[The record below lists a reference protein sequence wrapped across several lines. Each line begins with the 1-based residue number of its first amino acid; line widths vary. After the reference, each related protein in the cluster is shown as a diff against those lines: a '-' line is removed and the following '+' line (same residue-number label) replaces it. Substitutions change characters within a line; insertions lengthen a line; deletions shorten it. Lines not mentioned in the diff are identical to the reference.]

1 MRLFKKMTL
10 LTVAL
15 LLSTGVFAQSA
26 LKKANKQYE
35 LKAYELAI
43 KSYQKFLKK
52 KPTNVVALN
61 RIADSYRHLNKME
74 DAAKY
79 YKQAVKNS
87 RVDKEAHLNYGKVLM
102 ALGNHTEAS
111 GSFSKYADTDP
122 VAAKKYKNSVGFAYK
137 NRNNPTTADI
147 NNEFINTSGDDFAAI
162 PFNNRVVFASTRQ
175 DLKRANDKNSKK
187 NFAGGNPNQLFITD
201 RDNSGFLRTPAF
213 LHSDLKNK
221 YNQGPVSYS
230 PDGKWVAFT
239 SNNFI
244 EGTRHLPSD
253 GVEMGIYIAAV
264 EGSADFSEA
273 VAFPYNG
280 NGFSTGYP
288 VWADDGK
295 TLYFASDRP
304 DGFGGFD
311 IYVSRKT
318 GVSWTP
324 PQNLGSV
331 INSKG
336 NEISPFHDGASLY
349 FSSDWHDGLGGY
361 DIFRAEKSGK
371 RYTNIYHAGTGINS
385 SYDDLSYTYDVKNNL
400 GYITSN
406 RPGGKGGYDIYRIKH
421 KTVRMVVSVMDENSR
436 PIKDATID
444 FTDCGEGVFLTDVNG
459 LYSFQVKPGLT
470 CTPLIRKAGYRTT
483 SFNLVSGAATTKK
496 IVLKRGSGSDVA
508 TGGNNGGSTRP
519 GNNGGNNNG
528 GSQTGG
534 NTNTRP
540 AGDFLGFN
548 GRVVD
553 ERNGVGLPNVVI
565 RARRQS
571 DGMLMEAT
579 SDSNGNYIIGLN
591 PNTTY
596 SIDYSKSGF
605 FPINRSVR
613 TGNSNDSSILGT
625 SKIKS
630 TSDGYVGNNNGG
642 GTYPSGGNTGGNTSG
657 NNNGGET
664 YPSGGNTGGNYPSGG
679 NTGGNTGGNYP
690 SGGNTGGN
698 YPSGGN
704 TSVSSGYAVQVAA
717 VSASNSANLSK
728 FSSLSDLGT
737 VYYTPV
743 GNVYK
748 IRIGVYA
755 TADEARAIA
764 TRIKARGYDGA
775 FMVTE
780 GNVNVGTASTSP
792 QTNNGGYNGGANT
805 SNSLGSYVVRLGA
818 YSNPQKSFDRDSVL
832 DIGQIA
838 EQYKGQFTI
847 ILLTGYNS
855 LGDAQRALA
864 KAKQRG
870 FRDAYIAQ
878 DVNGV
883 LQKVK
888 F

>member
-1 MRLFKKMTL
+1 MRLLKKMTL

-15 LLSTGVFAQSA
+15 LLSTGIFAQSA

-61 RIADSYRHLNKME
+61 RIADSYRHLNMMQE
-74 DAAKY
+74 SAKY
-79 YKQAVKNS
+79 YKLAVKNS
-87 RVDKEAHLNYGKVLM
+87 RVNKEAHLNYGKVLM
-102 ALGNHTEAS
+102 ALGDHTEATR
-111 GSFSKYADTDP
+111 SFIKYGDTDP
-122 VAAKKYKNSVGFAYK
+122 VAAKQYKSSAIFANENK
-137 NRNNPTTADI
+137 NNPVVVDI
-147 NNEFINTSGDDFAAI
+147 NSEFINTSGDDFAAI
-162 PFNNRVVFASTRQ
+162 PFGDRVVFSSTRQ
-175 DLKRANDKNSKK
+175 DLKRADNKKSKK
-187 NFAGGNPNQLFITD
+187 NFAGGHPNQLFITD

-213 LHSDLKNK
+213 LHSDLKNVF
-221 YNQGPVSYS
+221 NQGPVSYS
-230 PDGKWVAFT
+230 PDGKWVAYT
-239 SNNFI
+239 ANNFV
-244 EGTRHLPSD
+244 EGTRHLPSS

-273 VAFPYNG
+273 AAFPYNG

-288 VWADDGK
+288 VWADDGN

-311 IYVSRKT
+311 IYMSRRT

-336 NEISPFHDGASLY
+336 NEISPFHDGTSLY
-349 FSSDWHDGLGGY
+349 FSSDWHAGFGGY

-371 RYTNIYHAGTGINS
+371 RYTNIYHAGTGVNS
-385 SYDDLSYTYDVKNNL
+385 SYDDLSYTYDTKNDL

-406 RPGGKGGYDIYRIKH
+406 RPGGKGGYDIYRIKR
-421 KTVRMVVSVMDENSR
+421 KTVRMVVSVMDENNR

-444 FTDCGEGVFLTDVNG
+444 FSDCGEGVFLTDING

-470 CTPLIRKAGYRTT
+470 CKPLIRKAGYRTT
-483 SFNLVSGAATTKK
+483 SFTLTSGMTANSKK
-496 IVLKRGSGSDVA
+496 IVLRRGSGSDVTT
-508 TGGNNGGSTRP
+508 TGGTNNGGGTTRP
-519 GNNGGNNNG
+519 GNNGNTNG
-528 GSQTGG
+528 GNQTGG
-534 NTNTRP
+534 NTQP
-540 AGDFLGFN
+540 VGDFLGFN

-553 ERNGVGLPNVVI
+553 ERNGVGLPNVVV

-591 PNTTY
+591 ANTTY

-625 SKIKS
+625 SKIRS
-630 TSDGYVGNNNGG
+630 TSDGYVGTNSGG
-642 GTYPSGGNTGGNTSG
+642 GS
-657 NNNGGET
+657 
-664 YPSGGNTGGNYPSGG
+664 TGGNYPSGG
-679 NTGGNTGGNYP
+679 TTGNTGGANTGGSYP
-690 SGGNTGGN
+690 SGGTTSGGTYTGGGATN
-698 YPSGGN
+698 
-704 TSVSSGYAVQVAA
+704 VSSGYAVQVAA
-717 VSASNSANLSK
+717 VSANRNADLSK

-737 VYYTPV
+737 VYYTPA

-755 TADEARAIA
+755 TAEEARAVA
-764 TRIKARGYDGA
+764 TRIKARGYSGA

-780 GNVNVGTASTSP
+780 GNVSVGTASTRP
-792 QTNNGGYNGGANT
+792 QTNNSGTYNTNNTTST
-805 SNSLGSYVVRLGA
+805 SNSIGTYVVRLGA
-818 YSNPQKSFDRDSVL
+818 YSNPQKSFNRDSVI

-855 LGDAQRALA
+855 LDQAQRALA
-864 KAKQRG
+864 KAKERG
-870 FRDAYIAQ
+870 FRDAYIAE

>member
-1 MRLFKKMTL
+1 ADNKKT
-10 LTVAL
+10 
-15 LLSTGVFAQSA
+15 
-26 LKKANKQYE
+26 
-35 LKAYELAI
+35 
-43 KSYQKFLKK
+43 
-52 KPTNVVALN
+52 
-61 RIADSYRHLNKME
+61 
-74 DAAKY
+74 
-79 YKQAVKNS
+79 
-87 RVDKEAHLNYGKVLM
+87 
-102 ALGNHTEAS
+102 
-111 GSFSKYADTDP
+111 
-122 VAAKKYKNSVGFAYK
+122 
-137 NRNNPTTADI
+137 
-147 NNEFINTSGDDFAAI
+147 
-162 PFNNRVVFASTRQ
+162 
-175 DLKRANDKNSKK
+175 KK

-213 LHSDLKNK
+213 LHSDLKNQF
-221 YNQGPVSYS
+221 NQGPISYS

-244 EGTRHLPSD
+244 EGTRHLPSG
-253 GVEMGIYIAAV
+253 GVEMGIYIASV
-264 EGSADFSEA
+264 EGLADFSEA
-273 VAFPYNG
+273 AAFPYNG
-280 NGFSTGYP
+280 KGFSTGYP
-288 VWADDGK
+288 VWADDGN

-311 IYVSRKT
+311 IYMSRKT

-331 INSKG
+331 VNSKG
-336 NEISPFHDGASLY
+336 NEISPFHDGTSLY
-349 FSSDWHDGLGGY
+349 FSSDWHDGFGGY
-361 DIFRAEKSGK
+361 DIFRAEKSAK
-371 RYTNIYHAGTGINS
+371 RFTNIYHVGTGINS
-385 SYDDLSYTYDVKNNL
+385 TYDDLSYSYDVKNNL

-421 KTVRMVVSVMDENSR
+421 KTVRMVVSVTDESGR

-470 CTPLIRKAGYRTT
+470 CKSLIRKSGYRTT
-483 SFNLVSGAATTKK
+483 SFNLTSGATMNNRK
-496 IVLKRGSGSDVA
+496 IVLKRGSGSDVST
-508 TGGNNGGSTRP
+508 TGGNNGGSTQP
-519 GNNGGNNNG
+519 GNNGNNNNNNNG

-534 NTNTRP
+534 TTQP
-540 AGDFLGFN
+540 VGDFLGFN
-548 GRVVD
+548 GRIVN

-571 DGMLMEAT
+571 DGMIMEAT

-591 PNTTY
+591 PNMTY

-630 TSDGYVGNNNGG
+630 TSDGYVGNNNTGG
-642 GTYPSGGNTGGNTSG
+642 NTPSGGNTGANYPSGENTGGNNPSGGNTGGNTGS
-657 NNNGGET
+657 
-664 YPSGGNTGGNYPSGG
+664 GNYPSGG
-679 NTGGNTGGNYP
+679 NTGGNSP
-690 SGGNTGGN
+690 SNGNTN
-698 YPSGGN
+698 I
-704 TSVSSGYAVQVAA
+704 SSGYAVQVAA
-717 VSASNSANLSK
+717 VSASNNADLSK
-728 FSSLSDLGT
+728 FSTLSDLGT

-748 IRIGVYA
+748 IRIGVYS
-755 TADEARAIA
+755 TAEEARAVA
-764 TRIKARGYDGA
+764 NRINARGYSGA

-792 QTNNGGYNGGANT
+792 QTNTGGENT
-805 SNSLGSYVVRLGA
+805 SAPTNLGTYVVRLGA
-818 YSNPQKSFDRDSVL
+818 YSNPQKSFNRDSVM
-832 DIGQIA
+832 DIGQIS

-847 ILLTGYNS
+847 ILLTGYNN
-855 LGDAQRALA
+855 LPEAQRALA
-864 KAKQRG
+864 KTQQRG
-870 FRDAYIAQ
+870 FSDAYIAA

>member
-1 MRLFKKMTL
+1 MRLVKKMTL
-10 LTVAL
+10 LVVAL
-15 LLSTGVFAQSA
+15 LLSTGIFAQSA

-61 RIADSYRHLNKME
+61 RIADSYRHLNRMQ
-74 DAAKY
+74 AAANY
-79 YKQAVKNS
+79 YKQAVANS

-102 ALGNHTEAS
+102 ALGDHTEATR
-111 GSFSKYADTDP
+111 SFIKYRETD
-122 VAAKKYKNSVGFAYK
+122 AATAKQYQNSAIFANANK
-137 NRNNPTTADI
+137 NNPIAVDI
-147 NNEFINTSGDDFAAI
+147 NSEFINTSGDDFAAI
-162 PFNNRVVFASTRQ
+162 PFGNRVVFSSTRQ
-175 DLKRANDKNSKK
+175 DLKRANDKKSKK
-187 NFAGGNPNQLFITD
+187 NFAGGNPNQLFITE

-213 LHSDLKNK
+213 LHSDLKNV

-239 SNNFI
+239 ANNFV
-244 EGTRHLPSD
+244 EGTRHLPSS
-253 GVEMGIYIAAV
+253 GLEMGIYIAAV

-280 NGFSTGYP
+280 KGFSTGYP

-311 IYVSRKT
+311 IYMSRKT

-336 NEISPFHDGASLY
+336 NEISPFHDGTSLY
-349 FSSDWHDGLGGY
+349 FSSDWHDGFGGY

-385 SYDDLSYTYDVKNNL
+385 SYDDLSYSYDVKNDL

-406 RPGGKGGYDIYRIKH
+406 RPGGKGGYDIYRIKR
-421 KTVRMVVSVMDENSR
+421 KTVRMVVSVSDENGR

-444 FTDCGEGVFLTDVNG
+444 FSDCGEGVFLTDING

-470 CTPLIRKAGYRTT
+470 CKPLIRKSGYRTT
-483 SFNLVSGAATTKK
+483 SFNLTSGATSNNKK
-496 IVLKRGSGSDVA
+496 IVLRRGSGSDVA
-508 TGGNNGGSTRP
+508 TSGGNNGSTRPGNNGNNNNGSTRP
-519 GNNGGNNNG
+519 GNNGGNQSG
-528 GSQTGG
+528 GSTQ
-534 NTNTRP
+534 P

-548 GRVVD
+548 GRIVNA
-553 ERNGVGLPNVVI
+553 RTGVGMPNVVV

-571 DGMLMEAT
+571 DGMIMEAT
-579 SDSNGNYIIGLN
+579 TDSNGNYIIGLN

-605 FPINRSVR
+605 FPFNRSVR
-613 TGNSNDSSILGT
+613 TGSSNDSSILGT

-630 TSDGYVGNNNGG
+630 TSDGYVG
-642 GTYPSGGNTGGNTSG
+642 TDTG
-657 NNNGGET
+657 
-664 YPSGGNTGGNYPSGG
+664 GGNYPSGG
-679 NTGGNTGGNYP
+679 NTGGNYPTGGNNGNTGGNYPSGGSTGGNYP

-698 YPSGGN
+698 YPTGGGN
-704 TSVSSGYAVQVAA
+704 VSSGYAVQVAA
-717 VSASNSANLSK
+717 VSANKNADLSK

-737 VYYTPV
+737 VYYTPA
-743 GNVYK
+743 GNIYK
-748 IRIGVYA
+748 IRIGVYG
-755 TADEARAIA
+755 TAEEARAVA
-764 TRIKARGYDGA
+764 ARIKARGYSGA

-780 GNVNVGTASTSP
+780 GNVNVGTANTRP
-792 QTNNGGYNGGANT
+792 QTNTNSGYNNGNSNTNT
-805 SNSLGSYVVRLGA
+805 SNNLGTYVVRLGA
-818 YSNPQKSFDRDSVL
+818 YSNPKKSFNRDSVL

-855 LGDAQRALA
+855 LDHAQRALV

-870 FRDAYIAQ
+870 FKDAYIAQ

-888 F
+888 

>member
-1 MRLFKKMTL
+1 MRLLKKMTI

-15 LLSTGVFAQSA
+15 FLSTGVFAQSA

-61 RIADSYRHLNKME
+61 RIADSYRHLNQLE

-79 YKQAVKNS
+79 YKQAVKS
-87 RVDKEAHLNYGKVLM
+87 SKVSKEAYLNYGKVLV
-102 ALGNHTEAS
+102 ALGNYTEAS
-111 GSFSKYADTDP
+111 GSFSDYADTDP
-122 VAAKKYKNSVGFAYK
+122 VAAKQYKNSAAFAYN
-137 NRNNPTTADI
+137 NRNNPATVDV
-147 NNEFINTSGDDFAAI
+147 NSEFINTSGDDFAAI
-162 PFNNRVVFASTRQ
+162 PFGDRVIFSSTRQ
-175 DLKRANDKNSKK
+175 DLKRADSKKSKK

-201 RDNSGFLRTPAF
+201 RDDSGFLRTPAF
-213 LHSDLKNK
+213 LHSDLKNQ

-230 PDGKWVAFT
+230 PDGKWVAYT
-239 SNNFI
+239 ANNFV
-244 EGTRHLPSD
+244 EGTRHLPSG

-273 VAFPYNG
+273 NAFPYNG
-280 NGFSTGYP
+280 KGFSTGYP
-288 VWADDGK
+288 VWADDGN

-311 IYVSRKT
+311 IYMSRKT

-331 INSKG
+331 VNSKG
-336 NEISPFHDGASLY
+336 NEITPFHDGNSLY
-349 FSSDWHDGLGGY
+349 FSSDWHDGFGGY
-361 DIFRAEKSGK
+361 DIFRAEMSGK
-371 RYTNIYHAGTGINS
+371 RYTNIYHTGTGMNTP
-385 SYDDLSYTYDVKNNL
+385 YDDLSYTYDVKSDL

-421 KTVRMVVSVMDENSR
+421 KTTRMVVSVMDEDNR

-444 FTDCGEGVFLTDVNG
+444 FTDCGEGIFLTDVNG

-470 CTPLIRKAGYRTT
+470 CKPLIRKAGYRTT
-483 SFNLVSGAATTKK
+483 SFNLGSGVATNNKK
-496 IVLKRGSGSDVA
+496 IVLRRGTGTDV
-508 TGGNNGGSTRP
+508 TTTT
-519 GNNGGNNNG
+519 GGNNNG
-528 GSQTGG
+528 STGTGSNGNTTTGG
-534 NTNTRP
+534 NTNGGVHTGGTTQP
-540 AGDFLGFN
+540 VGDFIGFN
-548 GRVVD
+548 GRVVN
-553 ERNGVGLPNVVI
+553 ERNGVGLPNVVV

-571 DGMLMEAT
+571 DGMIMEAT
-579 SDSNGNYIIGLN
+579 TDNSGNYIIGLN

-596 SIDYSKSGF
+596 SIAYSKSDF
-605 FPINRSVR
+605 FPISRSVR
-613 TGNSNDSSILGT
+613 TGNYNDSSVLGT

-630 TSDGYVGNNNGG
+630 TSDGYVGTNNGG
-642 GTYPSGGNTGGNTSG
+642 STYPSGGSTGGS
-657 NNNGGET
+657 
-664 YPSGGNTGGNYPSGG
+664 YPSGG
-679 NTGGNTGGNYP
+679 NTGGNTGGTYP
-690 SGGNTGGN
+690 SGGNTGGS
-698 YPSGGN
+698 YPSGGSTN
-704 TSVSSGYAVQVAA
+704 ISSGYAVQVAA
-717 VSASNSANLSK
+717 VSANKNADLSK
-728 FSSLSDLGT
+728 FSGLSDLGT
-737 VYYTPV
+737 VYYTPA
-743 GNVYK
+743 GNIYK

-755 TADEARAIA
+755 TSEEARAVA
-764 TRIKARGYDGA
+764 KRIRARGYDGA

-780 GNVNVGTASTSP
+780 GNVNVGTASTRP
-792 QTNNGGYNGGANT
+792 QTTTTTTTAPTNNT
-805 SNSLGSYVVRLGA
+805 SPVTNAGTYVVRLGA
-818 YSNPQKSFDRDSVL
+818 YSNPRKSFNRDNVS

-855 LGDAQRALA
+855 LAQAQRALS
-864 KAKQRG
+864 KARERG
-870 FRDAYIAQ
+870 FTDAYIAQ

>member
-1 MRLFKKMTL
+1 MRLLKKMTL
-10 LTVAL
+10 LAVAL
-15 LLSTGVFAQSA
+15 LLSTGIFAQSA

-61 RIADSYRHLNKME
+61 RIADSYRHLNQMQE
-74 DAAKY
+74 AANY
-79 YKQAVKNS
+79 YAQATKS
-87 RVDKEAHLNYGKVLM
+87 SKVDTEAYLNYGKVLM
-102 ALGNHTEAS
+102 AIGDYKEAVVA
-111 GSFSKYADTDP
+111 FSKYKATDP
-122 VAAKKYKNSVGFAYK
+122 VVSKQYQNSVAFAYQ
-137 NRNNPTTADI
+137 NRNNPTTAEV
-147 NNEFINTSGDDFAAI
+147 NNEFINTSGDDFGAI
-162 PFNNRVVFASTRQ
+162 PFGDRVVFSSTRQ
-175 DLKRANDKNSKK
+175 DLKRANDKKSKK

-201 RDNSGFLRTPAF
+201 RDNTSFLRTPAF
-213 LHSDLKNK
+213 LHSDLKNQ
-221 YNQGPVSYS
+221 YGQGPVSYS

-239 SNNFI
+239 ANNFV
-244 EGTRHLPSD
+244 EGTRHIPSS
-253 GVEMGIYIAAV
+253 GLEMGIYIAAV

-311 IYVSRKT
+311 IYMSRKT

-331 INSKG
+331 VNSKG
-336 NEISPFHDGASLY
+336 NEIAPFHDGTSLY
-349 FSSDWHDGLGGY
+349 FSSDWHDGFGGY

-371 RYTNIYHAGTGINS
+371 RYTNIYHTGTGINS
-385 SYDDLSYTYDVKNNL
+385 SYDDMSYTYDVKNDL

-406 RPGGKGGYDIYRIKH
+406 RPGGKGAYDIYRIKR
-421 KTVRMVVSVMDENSR
+421 KTARMVVNVTDEAGR

-470 CTPLIRKAGYRTT
+470 CKPLVRKSGYRTS
-483 SFNLVSGAATTKK
+483 SFNLTSGTTTSKK
-496 IVLKRGSGSDVA
+496 IVLRRGSGTDVTTT
-508 TGGNNGGSTRP
+508 TGGNNNGSTRP
-519 GNNGGNNNG
+519 GNNGGNTNTNTNTNG
-528 GSQTGG
+528 QTGG
-534 NTNTRP
+534 STQS

-548 GRVVD
+548 GRVVN
-553 ERNGVGLPNVVI
+553 ERNGVGLPNVVV

-613 TGNSNDSSILGT
+613 TGNSNDNSILGT

-630 TSDGYVGNNNGG
+630 TSDGYVGTDTGG
-642 GTYPSGGNTGGNTSG
+642 G
-657 NNNGGET
+657 T

-679 NTGGNTGGNYP
+679 NTGGGNYP

-698 YPSGGN
+698 YPNYPSGGGTN
-704 TSVSSGYAVQVAA
+704 ISSGYAVQVAA
-717 VSASNSANLSK
+717 VSANKNADLSK

-737 VYYTPV
+737 VYYTPA
-743 GNVYK
+743 GNIYK

-755 TADEARAIA
+755 TADEARAVA
-764 TRIKARGYDGA
+764 ARIKARGYDGA

-792 QTNNGGYNGGANT
+792 QTNTNGGYNTGGNNSNT
-805 SNSLGSYVVRLGA
+805 SNSIGTYVVRLGA
-818 YSNPQKSFDRDSVL
+818 YSNPKKSFNRDSVL

-855 LGDAQRALA
+855 LPQAQRALA
-864 KAKQRG
+864 KAQQRG
-870 FRDAYIAQ
+870 FTDAYIAQ